1 MGDDW
6 EDDRICSYP
15 CAECGEQEEEFDEE
29 GWDDTRQVLENSIEV
44 CVEKLSEFMGC
55 NSFTLPFDNFTVK
68 VTPK

>member
-1 MGDDW
+1 MSDDW

-29 GWDDTRQVLENSIEV
+29 GWNKDRELLQFL
-44 CVEKLSEFMGC
+44 VEEKVKELAEFMGC